1 MAALKDGKKLTRRN
15 FLKRTTAGIFGSGVL
30 VNAGKYFQVKGGK
43 SPAKDVE
50 MKYRTLGR
58 SGLKVSEIGMGTWE
72 APNENVMSYAID
84 KGINYIDTAPE
95 YKEGE
100 EERMVGRVVK
110 NRRDKVVIASKFFTT
125 SKSTKQETMN
135 FLEAT
140 LKRMQTDYL
149 DVMIIYQVG
158 EILPRRGITKGIE
171 RLKNENVIE
180 MVNQAKKDGKVR
192 AFGVSSHGGDLA
204 GYMNYAVDSG
214 NFDMI
219 MIKYN
224 FMTFPEEEKITK
236 KAKENNVGSVA
247 FKVVGGAYDQK
258 IKGYEN
264 SRTPEF
270 RRAAIKW
277 VLSNPNIT
285 TLVIRMPTFDEVD
298 NCLKS
303 LSEKMGYNDRKILE
317 RYASAVK
324 PYFCRWC
331 GTCTQACPY
340 SVAVPTIQRYLMYYT
355 NFNHQGTAVQKYANL
370 LPEQRAYKCFECS
383 APCEKI
389 CPNNI
394 PIKEI
399 LTQAHKTLKSDI
411 T

>member
-1 MAALKDGKKLTRRN
+1 MKSLKNSKKLTRRN

-30 VNAGKYFQVKGGK
+30 VNTGKYFQVKEEK
-43 SPAKDVE
+43 SPLKDVE
-50 MKYRTLGR
+50 MKYRILGR

-95 YKEGE
+95 YREGE

-110 NRRDKVVIASKFFTT
+110 NRRDKVVIASKIFTT
-125 SKSTKQETMN
+125 SKSTKQETMK
-135 FLEAT
+135 FIEAI
-140 LKRMQTDYL
+140 LKRMQTDYI
-149 DVMIIYQVG
+149 DIIMIYQVG

-180 MVNQAKKDGKVR
+180 AINQAKKDGKIR
-192 AFGVSSHGGDLA
+192 ALGVSSHGGDLT

-224 FMTFPEEEKITK
+224 FMTFPEEEKVIK
-236 KAKENNVGSVA
+236 KAKEKNVGSVA

-285 TLVIRMPTFDEVD
+285 TLVIRMPTFEEVD

-303 LSEKMGYNDRKILE
+303 LSEKMGYNDKKMLE

-331 GTCTQACPY
+331 GTCTQTCPY
-340 SVAVPTIQRYLMYYT
+340 SVAIPTIQRYLMYYT
-355 NFNHQGTAVQKYANL
+355 NFGHKKEAVEKYADL
-370 LPEQRAYKCFECS
+370 LPEERADYCFDCDS
-383 APCEKI
+383 PCEKM

-399 LTQAHKTLKSDI
+399 LTEAHKTLSSW

>member
-1 MAALKDGKKLTRRN
+1 MGALKNSKKFTRRS
-15 FLKRTTAGIFGSGVL
+15 FLKRTTLGIFGSGVL
-30 VNAGKYFQVKGGK
+30 VNTGKYFRVKGEK
-43 SPAKDVE
+43 FPAKDVE
-50 MKYRTLGR
+50 MKYRILGR

-100 EERMVGRVVK
+100 EERMIGRVVK
-110 NRRDKVVIASKFFTT
+110 SRRDKVVIASKIFTT
-125 SKSTKQETMN
+125 SKSTKQETMK
-135 FLEAT
+135 FIEAI
-140 LKRMQTDYL
+140 LKRMQTDYI
-149 DVMIIYQVG
+149 DIIMIYQVG

-180 MVNQAKKDGKVR
+180 TINQAKKDGKVR
-192 AFGVSSHGGDLA
+192 ALGVSSHGGELT
-204 GYMNYAVDSG
+204 GYMNYAIDSG

-236 KAKENNVGSVA
+236 KAKEKNVGSVA

-303 LSEKMGYNDRKILE
+303 LSEKMGYNERRMLE

-331 GTCTQACPY
+331 GTCTQTCPY
-340 SVAVPTIQRYLMYYT
+340 FVAIPTIQRYLMYYT
-355 NFNHQGTAVQKYANL
+355 NFNHRSTAMQKYANL
-370 LPEQRAYKCFECS
+370 LHEQRAYQCFECS
-383 APCEKI
+383 APCERI

-399 LTQAHKTLKSDI
+399 LTEAHRTLKSNI